1 MNALGQLS
9 LWISIAVAILLVL
22 GSLFALIGAFGLLR
36 MEDYFQRMHPP
47 ALASTLGAWC
57 VALASI
63 IYFSALKSSPVLHA
77 WLIPILLSITMPVTT
92 LLLARAA
99 LFRKRMAGDDVPAEV
114 SSRRKANSAA
124 ARKKKNLEA
133 ATLTPGHH
141 QQPKAQHHTQW

>member
-1 MNALGQLS
+1 MNQASQLP
-9 LWISIAVAILLVL
+9 LWVEITVAILLVIS
-22 GSLFALIGAFGLLR
+22 SLSALIGAIGMVRLK
-36 MEDYFQRMHPP
+36 DYFQRMHPP

-63 IYFSALKSSPVLHA
+63 IYFSTLKSSPVLHA

-114 SSRRKANSAA
+114 SSRRNES
-124 ARKKKNLEA
+124 
-133 ATLTPGHH
+133 GS
-141 QQPKAQHHTQW
+141 